1 MTSNHAA
8 VNDLEIE
15 PVFFLVVV
23 VLCVSSRGHPWH
35 AACTAVYVT
44 DSKASS

>member
-15 PVFFLVVV
+15 PVFFVV
-23 VLCVSSRGHPWH
+23 VLCVSSRSHPWH

-44 DSKASS
+44 GSVASS

>member
-8 VNDLEIE
+8 INDLEIE
-15 PVFFLVVV
+15 PVFLFVV

-35 AACTAVYVT
+35 AACAAVYVT
-44 DSKASS
+44 DRVASS